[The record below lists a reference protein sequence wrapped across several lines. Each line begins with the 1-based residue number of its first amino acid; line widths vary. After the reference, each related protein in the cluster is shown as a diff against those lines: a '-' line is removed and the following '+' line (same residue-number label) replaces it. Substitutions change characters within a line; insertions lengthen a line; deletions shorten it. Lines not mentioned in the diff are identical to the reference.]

1 VDRDETEKALAAI
14 WAEILRRPEV
24 GRDEDFFSLGG
35 NSLLAV
41 RMIALVKERLGGD
54 ASAQRLLR
62 SRTVAELAEA
72 LAETGAADEEE
83 GVI

>member
-1 VDRDETEKALAAI
+1 VTDRAETEKALAAI

-24 GRDEDFFSLGG
+24 GRDEDFFALGG

-41 RMIALVKERLGGD
+41 RMIALVKERLGAD
-54 ASAQRLLR
+54 APPQRLLK
-62 SRTVAELAEA
+62 SRTIAELAEA
-72 LAETGAADEEE
+72 LESGGAVEEE